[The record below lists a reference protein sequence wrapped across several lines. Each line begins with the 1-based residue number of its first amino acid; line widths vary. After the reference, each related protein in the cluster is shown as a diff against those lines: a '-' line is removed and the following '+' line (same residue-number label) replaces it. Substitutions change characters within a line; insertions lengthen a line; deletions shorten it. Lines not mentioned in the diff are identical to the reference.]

1 MLGSITPLGERG
13 RGQRWGVTV
22 TAHVLGAALAGA
34 AIGAVLGGIGAM
46 APGAMAAAWRVA
58 ALVVGLVGAVVV
70 DLAAGPGRLPG
81 ARRQVNEDWLH
92 RYRGWVYGA
101 AFGAQ
106 LGVGVATFVT
116 TATVY
121 AMLLAALLTA
131 SPVLGAVVGGA
142 FGLARGASVLASA
155 RIHAPD
161 QVIRLDA
168 RLRSWDR
175 PSRWAAAALQAGLAL
190 TAVVVLAGG
199 VR

>member
-92 RYRGWVYGA
+92 RYRGWVYGVG
-101 AFGAQ
+101 FGAQ
-106 LGVGVATFVT
+106 LGLGVATIVT
-116 TATVY
+116 TSAVY
-121 AMLLAALLTA
+121 ATWAAALLSGSGPAGALIGGTFGLVRAAVLLVAARARTADRAYRIDGRLQRWAAPARWAAVAAQGALLAAT
-131 SPVLGAVVGGA
+131 
-142 FGLARGASVLASA
+142 
-155 RIHAPD
+155 
-161 QVIRLDA
+161 
-168 RLRSWDR
+168 
-175 PSRWAAAALQAGLAL
+175 AAAI
-190 TAVVVLAGG
+190 